1 MRGSERWSTNN
12 GQDNE
17 TGRWF
22 PRLREI
28 SIAYC
33 GRLEEVSIGLI
44 PSLRVLKIEE
54 CSEEVLRSM
63 VSVSSSLVA
72 LSLSNVEGLTQLHR
86 EILMQLRSV
95 ENLNIEYCHGL
106 RHLWPE
112 QEWKTCKIFPSLQT
126 LEVSHCTEL
135 VSLGDKEIINMGSMS
150 IMESIK
156 EVMIVPNFVMESY
169 TCPRSV
175 ERLRLFQC
183 SSMTSFTFS
192 TWQEHPHPTP
202 EKGFG
207 FLQFFCLRYL
217 QIGDCKNLKSFPHEH
232 LQSLT
237 SLEELFMRDCP
248 SLDYSFPCGLWPPN
262 LSILSIG
269 RLNKPM
275 SEWGHQNFPTSLV
288 KLSLYGQNSGVVSL
302 AVAKYMRNTTD
313 SSSFL
318 LPPSLV
324 SLELEGFMDVESLS
338 EVLQQ
343 LPCLKH
349 LDISSCSKL
358 KDLPETTS
366 TL

>member
-112 QEWKTCKIFPSLQT
+112 QEWKTSKICPSLQT
-126 LEVSHCTEL
+126 LEVSHCIEL
-135 VSLGDKEIINMGSMS
+135 VSLGEKVIIHMG
-150 IMESIK
+150 
-156 EVMIVPNFVMESY
+156 V
-169 TCPRSV
+169 
-175 ERLRLFQC
+175 
-183 SSMTSFTFS
+183 
-192 TWQEHPHPTP
+192 
-202 EKGFG
+202 
-207 FLQFFCLRYL
+207 
-217 QIGDCKNLKSFPHEH
+217 
-232 LQSLT
+232 
-237 SLEELFMRDCP
+237 
-248 SLDYSFPCGLWPPN
+248 
-262 LSILSIG
+262 
-269 RLNKPM
+269 
-275 SEWGHQNFPTSLV
+275 
-288 KLSLYGQNSGVVSL
+288 
-302 AVAKYMRNTTD
+302 
-313 SSSFL
+313 
-318 LPPSLV
+318 
-324 SLELEGFMDVESLS
+324 
-338 EVLQQ
+338 
-343 LPCLKH
+343 
-349 LDISSCSKL
+349 
-358 KDLPETTS
+358 
-366 TL
+366 